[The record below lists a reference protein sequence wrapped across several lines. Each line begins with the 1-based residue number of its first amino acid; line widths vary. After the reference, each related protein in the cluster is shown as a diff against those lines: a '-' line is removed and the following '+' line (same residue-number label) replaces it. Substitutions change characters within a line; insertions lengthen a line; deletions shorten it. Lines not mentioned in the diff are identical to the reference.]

1 MSERKETNT
10 VEEREI
16 LEKQMDEVRGMLEE
30 LGIQSRISEDIRSVK
45 GLRRLIY
52 EERTGLVNVDGD
64 DVLEALKACVHG
76 ENSFQ
81 YLKGT
86 PESLAGHTRQNGA
99 YPAKMVLL
107 EGEMPFQRVAELL
120 EGCFTSE
127 ENLLFAV
134 YSGRDLEEGEVAASI
149 WN

>member
-1 MSERKETNT
+1 MSEMKKTNMVEVQENKE
-10 VEEREI
+10 R
-16 LEKQMDEVRGMLEE
+16 QMDEVRGLLEE
-30 LGIQSRISEDIRSVK
+30 SGIQGRISEDIRSVT
-45 GLRRLIY
+45 GLWRLLY
-52 EERTGLVNVDGD
+52 EEREGLVHVDSD
-64 DVLEALKACVHG
+64 DALAVLKACACG

-86 PESLAGHTRQNGA
+86 PDGFVAHARQNGA

-107 EGEMPFQRVAELL
+107 EGEVSLARVGELL
-120 EGCFTSE
+120 EECFTSE

-134 YSGRDLEEGEVAASI
+134 YRGRDLEEGEVAASI